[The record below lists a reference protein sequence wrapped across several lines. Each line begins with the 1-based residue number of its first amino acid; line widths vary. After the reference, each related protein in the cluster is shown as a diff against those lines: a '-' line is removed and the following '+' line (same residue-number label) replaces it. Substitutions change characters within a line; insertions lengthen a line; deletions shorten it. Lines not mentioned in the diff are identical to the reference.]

1 MVGDSNPVAAVVS
14 AVQIAS
20 RTVRRTVR
28 AFDDR
33 FQVWIRDLSHR
44 GRVGY
49 TSALLTAMVAV
60 GVHLVGVLLPALV
73 GRAAAQSAGQA
84 EEIMCET
91 GAGDAVTLL
100 FGGLA
105 LLLLVVAAVRLTSGL
120 NKKGSQRS
128 DKKREGDEQ
137 LKGAGYSVGGVF
149 ALTAFPL
156 ILEQIGLAT
165 ISCVEF
171 APF

>member
-1 MVGDSNPVAAVVS
+1 MVDESNPATATTRTVLNFAKRLRDGFQRADNRAHALIEGLSGPGLVAYAVAMIVMMVGVGGYLFATVSPAVV
-14 AVQIAS
+14 
-20 RTVRRTVR
+20 
-28 AFDDR
+28 
-33 FQVWIRDLSHR
+33 
-44 GRVGY
+44 GRV
-49 TSALLTAMVAV
+49 S
-60 GVHLVGVLLPALV
+60 
-73 GRAAAQSAGQA
+73 AQSAGEA
-84 EEIMCET
+84 EEIMCQT

-105 LLLLVVAAVRLTSGL
+105 LLLLLVAGIRLTSGL

-137 LKGAGYSVGGVF
+137 LKGAAYSVGGVF

-156 ILEQIGLAT
+156 ILEQVGLAT
-165 ISCVEF
+165 ISCVQF

>member
-1 MVGDSNPVAAVVS
+1 MVGESNPITNVVS

-20 RTVRRTVR
+20 RTVSRTVR

-33 FQVWIRDLSHR
+33 FQVWIRDLSRR
-44 GRVGY
+44 GHIGY

-60 GVHLVGVLLPALV
+60 GVHLVETLLPALV

-149 ALTAFPL
+149 VLTAFPL

>member
-1 MVGDSNPVAAVVS
+1 MSSGFETIDAVTTLL
-14 AVQIAS
+14 
-20 RTVRRTVR
+20 RTPIRAVRRGLER
-28 AFDDR
+28 GDD
-33 FQVWIRDLSHR
+33 QVDRWIDELSTR
-44 GRVGY
+44 GRAAYV
-49 TSALLTAMVAV
+49 V
-60 GVHLVGVLLPALV
+60 GVGTAIGTAGVYLTSVLSPLII
-73 GRAAAQSAGQA
+73 GRVAAQSAGQA
-84 EEIMCET
+84 EEIMCQT
-91 GAGDAVTLL
+91 GAGNAITLL
-100 FGGLA
+100 FGGFA
-105 LLLLVVAAVRLTSGL
+105 LLMLVVAAMRLMSGL

-165 ISCVEF
+165 ISCVQF

>member
-1 MVGDSNPVAAVVS
+1 MLDRFNQRPTL
-14 AVQIAS
+14 
-20 RTVRRTVR
+20 RTVLWFKTALSGSVRRMDRRVHR
-28 AFDDR
+28 A
-33 FQVWIRDLSHR
+33 IEGLSRR
-44 GRVGY
+44 GIVAYAAAMLITMVVVG
-49 TSALLTAMVAV
+49 SHLLAV
-60 GVHLVGVLLPALV
+60 LMPAVV
-73 GRAAAQSAGQA
+73 GRASAQSAGQA
-84 EEIMCET
+84 EEIMCQT

-105 LLLLVVAAVRLTSGL
+105 LLLLLVAGVRLTSGL

-128 DKKREGDEQ
+128 DKKREGDGQ
-137 LKGAGYSVGGVF
+137 LKGAAYSVGGVF

-156 ILEQIGLAT
+156 ILEQVGLAT